1 MRRFRRSSF
10 VRSFFLPFSLTIWLA
25 ACHKWVQ
32 LRPPPVELP
41 AQASTPVENRDEQRL
56 HLDPSGTVEG
66 TLAELTQDSVVLV
79 DEEARVAVPVESV
92 SRVDARRSDTV
103 ATVALVVV
111 STAVTLGVGLLVAIA
126 IACHDGRCD

>member
-10 VRSFFLPFSLTIWLA
+10 VRSFLLPFGLTVWLS

-41 AQASTPVENRDEQRL
+41 TQASMPVENRDELRL
-56 HLDPSGTVEG
+56 HVDPDGTVEG
-66 TLAELTQDSVVLV
+66 TLVDLTQDSVVLV
-79 DEEARVAVPVESV
+79 GDGARLAVPVESV

-103 ATVALVVV
+103 ATVALVVGV
-111 STAVTLGVGLLVAIA
+111 AAVTVGVGLVALVAIVCSNG
-126 IACHDGRCD
+126 ICD